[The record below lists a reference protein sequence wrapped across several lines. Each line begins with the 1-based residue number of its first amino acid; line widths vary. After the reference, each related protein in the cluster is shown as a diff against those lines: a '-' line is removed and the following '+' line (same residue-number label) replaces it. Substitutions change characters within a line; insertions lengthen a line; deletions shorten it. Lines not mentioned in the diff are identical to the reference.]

1 MFSGFKQLLFFD
13 TVFPA
18 AEKTLSAAVDVA
30 GTHNMDLAS
39 LLMLG
44 NLGSFTFH
52 HSNTL
57 VLLPGGLS
65 CKYMSISSSTVKELL
80 VSSGPS
86 KMSKA
91 DFFNFLHAG
100 ISPSEVICESV
111 GTNNAS
117 LSVDGL

>member
-1 MFSGFKQLLFFD
+1 MFVQKSILSTLSGFKQLLFFD
-13 TVFPA
+13 TVFLA
-18 AEKTLSAAVDVA
+18 VENTLVDVA

-52 HSNTL
+52 QSNTL

-65 CKYMSISSSTVKELL
+65 CKYMSISSLIVKEPL

-91 DFFNFLHAG
+91 DFLTSYMLEYLHL
-100 ISPSEVICESV
+100 V
-111 GTNNAS
+111 N
-117 LSVDGL
+117 L